1 MAKRQKNKQVTAS
14 FHYLVKSKKNPD
26 DADAPLETG
35 FTENEFQQV
44 INRLSNVAPLD
55 TTDEQVI
62 RRIKKG
68 DDIPFNYYDEIDPG
82 LHFGNYEGAYYGQK
96 YRNNLVGEIDADSL
110 NLRNFHY
117 LITRLRGGEI
127 LIGVTYHGQFGDYDG
142 IYSCLSKILAGDH
155 RVASKTLK
163 SISDEIGDG
172 HPISLKLTYRKA
184 QDRLERKPLFGSSGV
199 IAIKNTDFGDQF
211 EERVTSVANQIHGT
225 DAEKKRALARIV
237 NQDHMLELDSDD
249 IIGCSA
255 VVREDGRQRT
265 VYFLGDNNFSTKFSL
280 AVDVD
285 NDGVADR
292 GQVEEEIV
300 RVMREKILPL
310 LN

>member
-1 MAKRQKNKQVTAS
+1 MAKRQKNKQVTAA
-14 FHYLVKSKKNPD
+14 FHYLIKSVKNPD
-26 DADAPLETG
+26 DADTPLEIG
-35 FTENEFQQV
+35 FSQNEFQRV
-44 INRLSNVAPLD
+44 IDRVSNVTPLD
-55 TTDEQVI
+55 TTDQRVI
-62 RRIKKG
+62 RRIKIG
-68 DDIPFNYYDEIDPG
+68 EDLPFNYHDEVDPG
-82 LHFGNYEGAYYGQK
+82 LHFGSYEGAYYGQK

-117 LITRLRGGEI
+117 LITRLRDGKI

-163 SISDEIGDG
+163 SISGEIGSG

-184 QDRLERKPLFGSSGV
+184 QDRVERKPLFGSSGV
-199 IAIKNTDFGDQF
+199 IAIKNTDFGEEF

-225 DAEKKRALARIV
+225 EAERKRALARIV
-237 NQDHMLELDSDD
+237 NQDDMLELDSDD

-265 VYFLGDNNFSTKFSL
+265 VYFLGENNFSTKFSL
-280 AVDVD
+280 AVDVN

-292 GQVEEEIV
+292 DQVADEIV
-300 RVMREKILPL
+300 RVMREEIRPL